1 MLNSGFKQSLEL
13 LTPDG
18 KLNYIAY
25 LLSDENSTSIK
36 VAKYDGNNKINL
48 IENEEYG
55 SCSLIKAAK
64 SVLNK
69 FDIENITKTKIT
81 SKERIDKNLADKVAL
96 REAIIN
102 AIVHNDYSSE
112 VPPVFEI
119 FSDRFVIL

>member
-55 SCSLIKAAK
+55 FCSLIKDAK

-81 SKERIDKNLADKVAL
+81 SKERLIRTWQIRL
-96 REAIIN
+96 R
-102 AIVHNDYSSE
+102 
-112 VPPVFEI
+112 FE
-119 FSDRFVIL
+119 RQ